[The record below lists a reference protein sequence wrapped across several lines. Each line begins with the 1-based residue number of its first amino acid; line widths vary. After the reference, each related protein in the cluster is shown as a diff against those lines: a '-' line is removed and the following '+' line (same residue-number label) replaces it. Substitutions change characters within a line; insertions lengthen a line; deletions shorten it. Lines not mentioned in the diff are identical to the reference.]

1 MGSTTAAGTARI
13 CLYVE
18 RNVKMNPFN
27 FRIQANKREHL
38 RRLVMYSVTA
48 VILTAA
54 FAVGFIIVY
63 VNSYN
68 IISAEP
74 MEVFGF
80 YQNDDVR
87 GIILFDHFFQI
98 GK

>member
-1 MGSTTAAGTARI
+1 
-13 CLYVE
+13 
-18 RNVKMNPFN
+18 MNPFN
-27 FRIQANKREHL
+27 FKIKADEGERF
-38 RRLVMYSVTA
+38 RRLVMYSVTT
-48 VILTAA
+48 VILTIA
-54 FAVGFIIVY
+54 FTVGFIIVY

-74 MEVFGF
+74 MEIFGF
-80 YQNDDVR
+80 YRNDDVR

>member
-1 MGSTTAAGTARI
+1 
-13 CLYVE
+13 
-18 RNVKMNPFN
+18 MNPFN
-27 FRIQANKREHL
+27 FRIRSTKKERF
-38 RRLVMYSVTA
+38 RRILLYSVTA
-48 VILTAA
+48 VVLTAVFIA
-54 FAVGFIIVY
+54 GFITVY

-80 YQNDDVR
+80 YRNDDVR
-87 GIILFDHFFQI
+87 GIVLFDHFFKI

>member
-1 MGSTTAAGTARI
+1 
-13 CLYVE
+13 
-18 RNVKMNPFN
+18 MNPFN
-27 FRIQANKREHL
+27 FRIHATKREHL
-38 RRLVMYSVTA
+38 RRLAMYSVTA
-48 VILTAA
+48 VILTSA

-74 MEVFGF
+74 MEVFGY

>member
-1 MGSTTAAGTARI
+1 MI
-13 CLYVE
+13 IYLYIE

-27 FRIQANKREHL
+27 FRIQGDKNEHF
-38 RRLVMYSVTA
+38 RRLVLYSCTA

-54 FAVGFIIVY
+54 FTVGFIIVY

-74 MEVFGF
+74 MEIFGF

-87 GIILFDHFFQI
+87 GIILFDHFFRI
-98 GK
+98 GN